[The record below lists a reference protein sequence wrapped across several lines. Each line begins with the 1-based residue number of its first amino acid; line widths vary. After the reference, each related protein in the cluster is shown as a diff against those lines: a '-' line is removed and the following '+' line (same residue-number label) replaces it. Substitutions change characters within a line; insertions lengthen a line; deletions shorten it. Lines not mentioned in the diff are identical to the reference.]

1 MTDDDELMDF
11 RGAARLFPLPNL
23 VLFPHV
29 VQPLHIFEPRY
40 TELVTDVLLEDRLI
54 ASVLLKPGWEELYA
68 GKPPVHRIAC
78 LGKVIAEQKLPDGRF
93 NILLRGMKRLRLKR
107 EKDSDKLYRVSQA
120 DMLEDQPP
128 DDVAVA
134 KELRQRLS
142 ESLFPR
148 FKPAGGALDQ
158 IKGLFQSEMP
168 IGSLCDVL
176 SFALPFP
183 PEMKQGLLEQL
194 DVIKRVRQLINLI
207 DCLRPN
213 ASELIA
219 SVGGPERKF
228 PPEFSVN

>member
-1 MTDDDELMDF
+1 MSDDDELMDF
-11 RGAARLFPLPNL
+11 HGVARLFPLPNL

-40 TELVTDVLLEDRLI
+40 AELVTDALAEDRLI

-68 GKPPVHRIAC
+68 GKPPVHRVAC

-107 EKDSDKLYRVSQA
+107 EKDSDKMYRIVHA
-120 DMLEDQPP
+120 DMLDDNPP
-128 DDVAVA
+128 EAVELS
-134 KELRQRLS
+134 KELRKHLA
-142 ESLFPR
+142 ESLLPR
-148 FKPAGGALDQ
+148 FKPAGGSLDQ

-168 IGSLCDVL
+168 LGSLCDVL

-183 PEMKQGLLEQL
+183 SEMKQSLLEQL
-194 DVIKRVRQLINLI
+194 DVTKRVRQLINLI

-213 ASELIA
+213 ATELIA
-219 SVGGPERKF
+219 SVGGPDRKF
-228 PPEFSVN
+228 PPEFSLN

>member
-1 MTDDDELMDF
+1 MSDDDELMDF
-11 RGAARLFPLPNL
+11 HGTARLFPLPNL

-40 TELVTDVLLEDRLI
+40 AELVTDVLMEDRLI
-54 ASVLLKPGWEELYA
+54 ASVLLKPGWEELYS
-68 GKPPVHRIAC
+68 GKPPIHRIAC

-107 EKDSDKLYRVSQA
+107 EKDTDKMYRVVHA
-120 DMLEDQPP
+120 DMLEDNSP
-128 DDVAVA
+128 DDVETS
-134 KELRQRLS
+134 KELRKQLS
-142 ESLFPR
+142 EALLPR

-168 IGSLCDVL
+168 VGSLCDVL

-183 PEMKQGLLEQL
+183 SEMKQSLLEQL
-194 DVIKRVRQLINLI
+194 DVTKRVRQLINLI

-213 ASELIA
+213 AAELIA
-219 SVGGPERKF
+219 AVGGPDRKF
-228 PPEFSVN
+228 PPEFSKN